1 MTVKASA
8 GLQRIATAVAL
19 GIVATIQWSFA
30 RTMRN
35 DAFVDE
41 ATYIS
46 AGRMLHAAATSASAA
61 DALPAFATYF
71 SGAPHLYPILAAY
84 ADRTA
89 GLEGARMVSYACI
102 VVALL
107 AVYVATLHLFRD
119 RLAGVVAAA
128 LFAAQAPVLFLSRQA
143 TFDAPCVA
151 LLSVAVAACAVA
163 SSRRHPSAALIA
175 CAVAGGCIGAAAA
188 IKYAS
193 LLYVPC
199 VVALAMCLSPHRRLW
214 SGLVTA
220 AAAFAIAALLL
231 STGSPHDLAT
241 GFLATTLNR
250 GVVSG
255 GRAVDILAFAAQ
267 LGGLVGLLALPV
279 FLIRSAVPRRVTAT
293 LCLFALAAPLNHA
306 RLHEFVS
313 LHKHIAFSLVLL
325 APLAGGALAI
335 GARWVREEFEHGSAV
350 TALTIASIVG
360 VLIVRLNVGPAA
372 QHARALYAYWPNA
385 TRQAYLALA
394 PIASADARI
403 LSEEPD
409 LGWYYIGPK
418 MPYANWTHPYYFRYQ
433 GKVATTVTDSLSRVA
448 LRDGYFDAI
457 VLRYG
462 PQRAWA
468 RAVEHELL
476 GLQPAYRLARQLPYE
491 LSDGPGRYELWVR
504 SDAPGAEA
512 VR

>member
-1 MTVKASA
+1 MTVKAKA

-19 GIVATIQWSFA
+19 GIVASTQWSFA
-30 RTMRN
+30 RTLRN

-46 AGRMLHAAATSASAA
+46 AGRMLHAAATSASVA
-61 DALPAFATYF
+61 DAPPAFARYF
-71 SGAPHLYPILAAY
+71 SGAPHLYPLLAAY
-84 ADRTA
+84 ADRAA

-102 VVALL
+102 VVAML
-107 AVYVATLHLFRD
+107 AVYVATMHLFRD

-128 LFAAQAPVLFLSRQA
+128 LFAAQAPVLFLARHA

-151 LLSVAVAACAVA
+151 LLAVAIAACAVA
-163 SSRRHPSAALIA
+163 SSRKHTSAALIA

-199 VVALAMCLSPHRRLW
+199 VVVLAMCLSPHRRW
-214 SGLVTA
+214 WRGAVVA
-220 AAAFAIAALLL
+220 ASACAVAALLL
-231 STGSPHDLAT
+231 STGSSQDLVT
-241 GFLATTLNR
+241 GFLATTFNR
-250 GVVSG
+250 GAVSG
-255 GRAVDILAFAAQ
+255 GRPVDILAFAAQ
-267 LGGLVGLLALPV
+267 LGGLVGIMALPL
-279 FLIRSAVPRRVTAT
+279 FFIRSGVPNSVTAT

-325 APLAGGALAI
+325 APLAGGAIAI

-350 TALTIASIVG
+350 AALTIASIVG
-360 VLIVRLNVGPAA
+360 VIIVRVNVVPATE
-372 QHARALYAYWPNA
+372 HARALFAYWPNA
-385 TRQAYLALA
+385 TRRAYLALV

-409 LGWYYIGPK
+409 LGWYYVGPK

-433 GKVATTVTDSLSRVA
+433 GKVATTATDSLSRVA

-462 PQRAWA
+462 PERTWA
-468 RAVEHELL
+468 RAIEHELL
-476 GLQPAYRLARQLPYE
+476 GLQPVYRLALALPYE